1 MATLPILAKLPI
13 LPILPILPLQVAF
26 NKLGI
31 NIGVEE
37 AEKLVARLDDD
48 NSLDISFEEWR
59 DYLLF
64 HPSSNMGEIAEFWR
78 RESYLNH
85 RVDHGEDVGTPG
97 MQVVPASLSSTSRRR
112 DSTDVSLVHDGNL
125 YVPGRHRQKF
135 LAVTFTFQILL
146 VARSFLPTKPSP
158 PFSTALSLFLDLG
171 LPNFIWKSISVHT
184 GLEAR
189 LCPLPVVVVILL
201 SAGARSELFFCPPV
215 LAQQRIE
222 FFLPCF
228 LSFKAREGLRTRC
241 GPVYPPPQLPPPQET
256 CPTVCSPACGGGTCW
271 RAASQGPSAGPAPRR
286 WTG

>member
-1 MATLPILAKLPI
+1 MYLQMCTIFTIFTIFTIVTIFTIFTIFIILA
-13 LPILPILPLQVAF
+13 LQVAF

-97 MQVVPASLSSTSRRR
+97 MQVVPASLSSTSRRQ

-125 YVPGRHRQKF
+125 YVPGRHRQKS
-135 LAVTFTFQILL
+135 LAVTFTFQILI
-146 VARSFLPTKPSP
+146 VARSFLPTKPSL

-171 LPNFIWKSISVHT
+171 LPNFIWKTISVHT

-189 LCPLPVVVVILL
+189 L
-201 SAGARSELFFCPPV
+201 
-215 LAQQRIE
+215 
-222 FFLPCF
+222 
-228 LSFKAREGLRTRC
+228 
-241 GPVYPPPQLPPPQET
+241 
-256 CPTVCSPACGGGTCW
+256 
-271 RAASQGPSAGPAPRR
+271 
-286 WTG
+286 